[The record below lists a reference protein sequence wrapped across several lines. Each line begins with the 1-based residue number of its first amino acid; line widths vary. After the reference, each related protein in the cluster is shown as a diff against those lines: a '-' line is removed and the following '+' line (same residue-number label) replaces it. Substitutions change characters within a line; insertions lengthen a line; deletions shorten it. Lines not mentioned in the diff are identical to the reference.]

1 MSRGLLLVEPLLGL
15 SAVWSCSEKRILR
28 TLLREIVVDVDAG
41 EMILTL
47 HWKGGVHTSYSYPA
61 SSWSE
66 QQPDKRGGCRCRRE
80 VHCPDKT
87 ELLFDLASVFSV
99 NITAIPVITAFP

>member
-47 HWKGGVHTSYSYPA
+47 HWKGGVHTSYSYRHLRGQN
-61 SSWSE
+61 SSQTSE
-66 QQPDKRGGCRCRRE
+66 EAVDVAGKSIARIKPNCSSTWHRS
-80 VHCPDKT
+80 
-87 ELLFDLASVFSV
+87 LALTSPQSQ
-99 NITAIPVITAFP
+99 